1 MYTPGKLMYT
11 ADTLSRA
18 VDPQEPAH
26 TKMSDDVDVYVIM
39 ITKALPVADAKM
51 ELIRTE
57 TTRDETLKGQ
67 CKFITEGWPNVKQ
80 SVSPEITEYWNCR
93 AELSVVGDVMYKGSK
108 IVIPSHVAN

>member
-1 MYTPGKLMYT
+1 MYT

-26 TKMSDDVDVYVIM
+26 TKMSDDVDVYVNL

-57 TTRDETLKGQ
+57 TTRKYTTGILGLKNLASGL
-67 CKFITEGWPNVKQ
+67 E
-80 SVSPEITEYWNCR
+80 
-93 AELSVVGDVMYKGSK
+93 
-108 IVIPSHVAN
+108 

>member
-57 TTRDETLKGQ
+57 TTRDETLKGL
-67 CKFITEGWPNVKQ
+67 CKFITEGWPNDKQ
-80 SVSPEITEYWNCR
+80 SCSP
-93 AELSVVGDVMYKGSK
+93 
-108 IVIPSHVAN
+108 